1 MSFRRNLY
9 TGWCEGTKNDA
20 YSVATVLRQ
29 HDILIK
35 FSFLFI
41 LFFFSST
48 SNAQEMYNH
57 PELEWKLFETEHFVV
72 HFHQGTFRT
81 ANIIGKVAE
90 DIYEPVT
97 SLYNYKPKDKVHF
110 IVKDTDDYSNGGA
123 YFFDNKI
130 EIWAENLD
138 YIMRGTRNWLRDVVT
153 HEFVHMIQ
161 IGSSIK
167 FSQTFPYGFLQV
179 FGYESEKRKDVVRGF
194 PNTVVSYP
202 ISSINIPVW
211 FAEGVAQHQAN
222 GARYDYRDPN
232 REMIIRD
239 RIIYDKML
247 SFEDMGV
254 FGKTSLG
261 NESAYNLGYSFVNY
275 ICGVYGEEVLNKIT
289 DYNAKIS
296 TFTFEESLENAT
308 GKPAN
313 SLFLDWKKSLEK
325 QYKYKLR
332 KIATHKVQGK
342 AIELEGFANLYPTWS
357 PDGTKIAYVSNKGN
371 DYFSQN
377 QLIIYDTK
385 TKEKKSIIGP
395 VSSSISWSPNGKYI
409 AYSAHSRAF
418 ATGSSYNDLY
428 VYDLKNEKQVRLTK
442 YMRANNPDWNSDG
455 STLTF
460 VSESNGLNQLYIMDV
475 DTNFHLDIWMIHSI
489 DMETGSLLKNLKY
502 AKDIRPIYV
511 RSSNLKQVLS
521 FEDGRQIYHPR
532 WSPDD
537 SKIIFD
543 TAVDY
548 GRNIAE
554 YDIKNNKFSI
564 LISGKEELRYP
575 IYHPKENAIYYS
587 SAKTGIYNIYKT
599 NLDDNKT
606 TVLTNVTGGALMPA
620 INEKNEIVYSAYDSL
635 GFHIY
640 TVKNHANIDPIN
652 TVYENDYITTIPE
665 KDFNDTKLLDR
676 DVKDYK
682 QAFTGVKI
690 LPRILIDYK
699 TVKPGFYLYSTDV
712 LNKMNLLGGAAV
724 NTDFDYD
731 LFGMFEYKEFL
742 PTLFLEAYNMSSN
755 IKDTILVKGG
765 PNNYEIL
772 DRDVNF
778 DLTEIQAGLS
788 GSLSEILHLRL
799 AYIISFY
806 NAKLSWFD
814 TFYNQI
820 FTFQYRYFNGRALQL
835 SVSSNQIK
843 PDRNS
848 AINPTSGRYLFLK
861 YAYEENDFLQAF
873 EYAPLGIKEVYKR
886 FNFHRIEMDWEEYFE
901 NPLFNNHALSL
912 RLRAGYIDRK
922 VDDFFNLF
930 AGGLLGMKGYSYFSI
945 EGTKKLIGSI
955 GYRFPIFN
963 HIDWKF
969 YNIYF
974 NKLYFGI
981 FYDFGNAW
989 VDDKIEFKDFK
1000 KDIGIQL
1007 RLETF
1012 SNYLFPT
1019 RFFFEA
1025 AYPLDEITN
1034 QDVIYDKKWRYYF
1047 GVLFEFDLRERFR
1060 KLTKVFK

>member
-1 MSFRRNLY
+1 MRNL
-9 TGWCEGTKNDA
+9 
-20 YSVATVLRQ
+20 
-29 HDILIK
+29 ILK
-35 FSFLFI
+35 Y
-41 LFFFSST
+41 FFFNLLIILVLSFSVI
-48 SNAQEMYNH
+48 NAQEKIYNH
-57 PELEWKLFETEHFVV
+57 PELEWKSFETEHFVV

-123 YFFDNKI
+123 YFFDNKV

-153 HEFVHMIQ
+153 HEYVHMIQ

-167 FSQTFPYGFLQV
+167 FSQTFPYGFFQV

-232 REMIIRD
+232 REMVIRD
-239 RIIYDKML
+239 RVINDRML
-247 SFEDMGV
+247 TFEDMGV

-275 ICGVYGEEVLNKIT
+275 LCEVYGEEVLRKIT

-296 TFTFEESLENAT
+296 TFTFESSLQHAT
-308 GKPAN
+308 GKSAE
-313 SLFLDWKKSLEK
+313 SLYEDWKKSLEE

-332 KIATHKVQGK
+332 KIIPNKVQGE

-357 PDGTKIAYVSNKGN
+357 PDGKKIAYISNKGN

-377 QLIIYDTK
+377 KLIVYDTV
-385 TKEKKSIIGP
+385 TKEKKVVAGKI
-395 VSSSISWSPNGKYI
+395 SSSISWSPNGKYI
-409 AYSAHSRAF
+409 AFSRKEQF
-418 ATGSSYNDLY
+418 YQTRSTYNDLFL
-428 VYDLKNEKQVRLTK
+428 YDLNNEEEFRITKQ
-442 YMRANNPDWNSDG
+442 MRAKNPDWSSDG
-455 STLTF
+455 SKLTF
-460 VSESNGLNQLYIMDV
+460 VTETNGLNQLFIMDV
-475 DTNFHLDIWMIHSI
+475 DTNFHLDTWMIHSI
-489 DMETGSLLKNLKY
+489 DIETGSLLKNLKY
-502 AKDIRPIYV
+502 SKNIRPVYV
-511 RSSNLKQVLS
+511 RSSNLDQVLS
-521 FEDGRQIYHPR
+521 FGNGRQIYHPR

-537 SKIIFD
+537 SKLIFD

-554 YDIKNNKFSI
+554 YDIKKKNYSI
-564 LISGKEELRYP
+564 LLSGKEELRYP
-575 IYHPKENAIYYS
+575 IYHPTENAIYYS
-587 SAKTGIYNIYKT
+587 SAKSGIYNIYKT
-599 NLDDNKT
+599 NLDNNET
-606 TVLTNVTGGALMPA
+606 TILTNVTGGALMPS
-620 INEKNEIVYSAYDSL
+620 INKNSEIVYSAYDSL

-640 TVKNHANIDPIN
+640 TIQNHIKIDLGN
-652 TVYENDYITTIPE
+652 TIYEQNYLATIPD
-665 KDFNDTKLLDR
+665 KNFDDSKIIDR
-676 DVKDYK
+676 EIKDYK
-682 QAFTGVKI
+682 QSFTGVKI
-690 LPRILIDYK
+690 LPRILVDYK
-699 TVKPGFYLYSTDV
+699 TIKPGFYLYSTDV

-724 NTDFDYD
+724 NSDWDYD
-731 LFGMFEYKEFL
+731 LFGMFEYNEFM

-755 IKDTILVKGG
+755 ISDTVLVKGG

-778 DLTEIQAGLS
+778 DLTEIQFGIS
-788 GSLSEILHLRL
+788 GSVLDLMHVRL

-806 NAKLSWFD
+806 NARLKWFD

-820 FTFQYRYFNGRALQL
+820 FTFHYRYFNGRALQL
-835 SVSSNQIK
+835 SLSSDQIK
-843 PDRNS
+843 RTRHS
-848 AINPTSGRYLFLK
+848 AINPTSGRYLFFR

-873 EYAPLGIKEVYKR
+873 EYAPLGIEEIFKR
-886 FNFHRIEMDWEEYFE
+886 FNFHKIEMDWEEYIE
-901 NPLFNNHALSL
+901 NPVFSNHALSL

-922 VDDFFNLF
+922 VDDFFHLF
-930 AGGLLGMKGYSYFSI
+930 TGGLLGMKGYSYFSI
-945 EGTKKLIGSI
+945 EGTKKLIGSAT
-955 GYRFPIFN
+955 YRFPLFN
-963 HIDWKF
+963 DIDWKIF
-969 YNIYF
+969 NIYF
-974 NKLYFGI
+974 NKLYFGVY
-981 FYDFGNAW
+981 FDFGNAW
-989 VDDKIEFKDFK
+989 VNDEIDFSDFK
-1000 KDIGIQL
+1000 KDIGFQL

-1019 RFFFEA
+1019 RFFLEA
-1025 AYPLDEITN
+1025 AYPLNEVTN
-1034 QDVIYDKKWRYYF
+1034 QDVVYQKNWRYYF
-1047 GVLFEFDLRERFR
+1047 GVLFEFDLRERFGKMLR
-1060 KLTKVFK
+1060 AF